1 VDNSYPTPAL
11 CDTLTWPE
19 LRILVDRLYRDMENH
34 RTLVAAL
41 RADLAAVR
49 EARDGW
55 PGEGQEYSVRPVCDD
70 CGKPGELVTTPS
82 GVRVC
87 RDCYMGENWQEQCG

>member
-11 CDTLTWPE
+11 CDALTWPE
-19 LRILVDRLYRDMENH
+19 LRILVDRLYRDMANH

-49 EARDGW
+49 EARDEW
-55 PGEGQEYSVRPVCDD
+55 PGDDVEYVVD
-70 CGKPGELVTTPS
+70 PG
-82 GVRVC
+82 RV
-87 RDCYMGENWQEQCG
+87 E